1 MIYKI
6 GNIAKV
12 MGVTTEAIRHYERM
26 GLIKPEKDP
35 QTNYRYFTEEQLSQ
49 LLYIQRLSQM
59 GISLQLIREQF
70 LNGSL
75 HSYEQVISET
85 LQSTQERLRILQMK
99 TSNLMNCLDILQTA
113 EQSKGRC
120 IYGMRP
126 DMYFISTQHC
136 IQSSFAQ
143 EQPKG
148 FHNFSNHADLFFQS
162 VHYYEENGV
171 WRSEKG
177 FGIYKDCAEYA
188 QYCENP
194 YFHLRS
200 AAHAVLCTFDNLK
213 TDAGI
218 TETVRSFFREH
229 NLKRSGEVYS
239 RQVYRTFSKEQEP
252 VVMELLAIPY
262 IRI

>member
-6 GNIAKV
+6 GDIAKV

-148 FHNFSNHADLFFQS
+148 FHNFSNYADLFSKAF
-162 VHYYEENGV
+162 
-171 WRSEKG
+171 
-177 FGIYKDCAEYA
+177 I
-188 QYCENP
+188 
-194 YFHLRS
+194 
-200 AAHAVLCTFDNLK
+200 
-213 TDAGI
+213 I
-218 TETVRSFFREH
+218 M
-229 NLKRSGEVYS
+229 KRMVSGEV
-239 RQVYRTFSKEQEP
+239 RRGLEF
-252 VVMELLAIPY
+252 
-262 IRI
+262 IRIVRNMHSIVRIHIFTYAVLHMLFYAHLTI

>member
-6 GNIAKV
+6 GDIAKV

-113 EQSKGRC
+113 EHVVYLLGREC
-120 IYGMRP
+120 
-126 DMYFISTQHC
+126 
-136 IQSSFAQ
+136 
-143 EQPKG
+143 
-148 FHNFSNHADLFFQS
+148 
-162 VHYYEENGV
+162 V
-171 WRSEKG
+171 
-177 FGIYKDCAEYA
+177 
-188 QYCENP
+188 
-194 YFHLRS
+194 
-200 AAHAVLCTFDNLK
+200 
-213 TDAGI
+213 
-218 TETVRSFFREH
+218 
-229 NLKRSGEVYS
+229 
-239 RQVYRTFSKEQEP
+239 
-252 VVMELLAIPY
+252 
-262 IRI
+262 

>member
-6 GNIAKV
+6 GDIAKV

-99 TSNLMNCLDILQTA
+99 TSNLINCLDILQTA
-113 EQSKGRC
+113 
-120 IYGMRP
+120 
-126 DMYFISTQHC
+126 
-136 IQSSFAQ
+136 
-143 EQPKG
+143 
-148 FHNFSNHADLFFQS
+148 
-162 VHYYEENGV
+162 
-171 WRSEKG
+171 
-177 FGIYKDCAEYA
+177 
-188 QYCENP
+188 
-194 YFHLRS
+194 
-200 AAHAVLCTFDNLK
+200 
-213 TDAGI
+213 
-218 TETVRSFFREH
+218 
-229 NLKRSGEVYS
+229 
-239 RQVYRTFSKEQEP
+239 
-252 VVMELLAIPY
+252 
-262 IRI
+262 

>member
-6 GNIAKV
+6 GDIAKV

-120 IYGMRP
+120 IYG
-126 DMYFISTQHC
+126 
-136 IQSSFAQ
+136 
-143 EQPKG
+143 
-148 FHNFSNHADLFFQS
+148 

-218 TETVRSFFREH
+218 TETVRTFFREH

>member
-6 GNIAKV
+6 GDIAKV

-148 FHNFSNHADLFFQS
+148 FHNFSNYADFFS
-162 VHYYEENGV
+162 
-171 WRSEKG
+171 KA
-177 FGIYKDCAEYA
+177 FI
-188 QYCENP
+188 
-194 YFHLRS
+194 
-200 AAHAVLCTFDNLK
+200 
-213 TDAGI
+213 I
-218 TETVRSFFREH
+218 M
-229 NLKRSGEVYS
+229 KRMVSGEV
-239 RQVYRTFSKEQEP
+239 RRGLEF
-252 VVMELLAIPY
+252 
-262 IRI
+262 IRIVRNMHSIVRIHIFTYAVLHMLFYAHLTI

>member
-6 GNIAKV
+6 GDIAKV

-99 TSNLMNCLDILQTA
+99 Q
-113 EQSKGRC
+113 
-120 IYGMRP
+120 
-126 DMYFISTQHC
+126 
-136 IQSSFAQ
+136 
-143 EQPKG
+143 
-148 FHNFSNHADLFFQS
+148 
-162 VHYYEENGV
+162 
-171 WRSEKG
+171 
-177 FGIYKDCAEYA
+177 
-188 QYCENP
+188 
-194 YFHLRS
+194 
-200 AAHAVLCTFDNLK
+200 
-213 TDAGI
+213 
-218 TETVRSFFREH
+218 
-229 NLKRSGEVYS
+229 
-239 RQVYRTFSKEQEP
+239 
-252 VVMELLAIPY
+252 AI
-262 IRI
+262 

>member
-6 GNIAKV
+6 GDIAKV

-148 FHNFSNHADLFFQS
+148 FHNFSNHADLFSKAF
-162 VHYYEENGV
+162 
-171 WRSEKG
+171 
-177 FGIYKDCAEYA
+177 I
-188 QYCENP
+188 
-194 YFHLRS
+194 
-200 AAHAVLCTFDNLK
+200 
-213 TDAGI
+213 I
-218 TETVRSFFREH
+218 M
-229 NLKRSGEVYS
+229 KRMVSGEVK
-239 RQVYRTFSKEQEP
+239 RGLEF
-252 VVMELLAIPY
+252 
-262 IRI
+262 IRIVRNMHSIVRIHIFTYAVQHMLFYAHLTI

>member
-6 GNIAKV
+6 GDIAKV

-148 FHNFSNHADLFFQS
+148 FHIMRIFFSKAF
-162 VHYYEENGV
+162 
-171 WRSEKG
+171 
-177 FGIYKDCAEYA
+177 I
-188 QYCENP
+188 
-194 YFHLRS
+194 
-200 AAHAVLCTFDNLK
+200 
-213 TDAGI
+213 I
-218 TETVRSFFREH
+218 M
-229 NLKRSGEVYS
+229 KRMVSGEV
-239 RQVYRTFSKEQEP
+239 RRGLEF
-252 VVMELLAIPY
+252 
-262 IRI
+262 IRIVRNMHSIVRIHIFTYAVLHMLFYAHLTI

>member
-6 GNIAKV
+6 GDIAKV

-162 VHYYEENGV
+162 VHYYVEN
-171 WRSEKG
+171 
-177 FGIYKDCAEYA
+177 
-188 QYCENP
+188 
-194 YFHLRS
+194 

-218 TETVRSFFREH
+218 TETVRTFFREH

>member
-6 GNIAKV
+6 GDIAKV

-99 TSNLMNCLDILQTA
+99 TSNLMNCLDPTDCRAIKGKVHLRNAPGYVFHINTA
-113 EQSKGRC
+113 LHSVLLCTGAAKG
-120 IYGMRP
+120 
-126 DMYFISTQHC
+126 ISQ
-136 IQSSFAQ
+136 
-143 EQPKG
+143 
-148 FHNFSNHADLFFQS
+148 FFQS
-162 VHYYEENGV
+162 CG
-171 WRSEKG
+171 
-177 FGIYKDCAEYA
+177 
-188 QYCENP
+188 
-194 YFHLRS
+194 
-200 AAHAVLCTFDNLK
+200 
-213 TDAGI
+213 
-218 TETVRSFFREH
+218 SFFP
-229 NLKRSGEVYS
+229 KRS
-239 RQVYRTFSKEQEP
+239 
-252 VVMELLAIPY
+252 LL
-262 IRI
+262 

>member
-6 GNIAKV
+6 GDIAKV

-143 EQPKG
+143 EQP
-148 FHNFSNHADLFFQS
+148 NFPIMRIFFS
-162 VHYYEENGV
+162 
-171 WRSEKG
+171 KA
-177 FGIYKDCAEYA
+177 FI
-188 QYCENP
+188 
-194 YFHLRS
+194 
-200 AAHAVLCTFDNLK
+200 
-213 TDAGI
+213 I
-218 TETVRSFFREH
+218 M
-229 NLKRSGEVYS
+229 KRMVSGEVK
-239 RQVYRTFSKEQEP
+239 RGLEF
-252 VVMELLAIPY
+252 
-262 IRI
+262 IRIVRNMHSIVRIHIFTYAVQHMLFYAHLTI

>member
-6 GNIAKV
+6 GDIAKV

-99 TSNLMNCLDILQTA
+99 TSNLMNCLDILQECARICISYQHSIAFSPPLHRSSQRDFTIFPIMRIFF
-113 EQSKGRC
+113 SKA
-120 IYGMRP
+120 
-126 DMYFISTQHC
+126 FI
-136 IQSSFAQ
+136 IM
-143 EQPKG
+143 
-148 FHNFSNHADLFFQS
+148 
-162 VHYYEENGV
+162 
-171 WRSEKG
+171 
-177 FGIYKDCAEYA
+177 
-188 QYCENP
+188 
-194 YFHLRS
+194 
-200 AAHAVLCTFDNLK
+200 
-213 TDAGI
+213 
-218 TETVRSFFREH
+218 
-229 NLKRSGEVYS
+229 KRMVSGEV
-239 RQVYRTFSKEQEP
+239 RRGLEF
-252 VVMELLAIPY
+252 
-262 IRI
+262 IRIVRNMHSIVRIHIFTYAVQHMLFYAHLTI

>member
-6 GNIAKV
+6 GDIAKV

-113 EQSKGRC
+113 GKVHLRNAPGYVFHINTALHSVLLCTGAAKG
-120 IYGMRP
+120 
-126 DMYFISTQHC
+126 ISQ
-136 IQSSFAQ
+136 
-143 EQPKG
+143 
-148 FHNFSNHADLFFQS
+148 FFQS
-162 VHYYEENGV
+162 CG
-171 WRSEKG
+171 
-177 FGIYKDCAEYA
+177 
-188 QYCENP
+188 
-194 YFHLRS
+194 
-200 AAHAVLCTFDNLK
+200 
-213 TDAGI
+213 
-218 TETVRSFFREH
+218 SFFP
-229 NLKRSGEVYS
+229 KRS
-239 RQVYRTFSKEQEP
+239 
-252 VVMELLAIPY
+252 LL
-262 IRI
+262 

>member
-1 MIYKI
+1 
-6 GNIAKV
+6 
-12 MGVTTEAIRHYERM
+12 
-26 GLIKPEKDP
+26 
-35 QTNYRYFTEEQLSQ
+35 
-49 LLYIQRLSQM
+49 
-59 GISLQLIREQF
+59 
-70 LNGSL
+70 
-75 HSYEQVISET
+75 
-85 LQSTQERLRILQMK
+85 MK

-218 TETVRSFFREH
+218 TETVRTFFREH